1 MASDEVGPSTAEETM
16 DDSAGDETVPKILH
30 ELDNSSFFQDVL
42 PANMEGTKPCIFLE
56 LCAGS
61 AKLSAAV
68 RSTGIS
74 VVPIDHKHNRHAP
87 RCKLVQLDLAQPHA
101 WNQILFLLDNYI
113 VVACHIAPPCGTCSR
128 ARGIPMADGSPGPQ
142 PLRSDSEPMG
152 IKGLSYV
159 DQMRVDGANA
169 LYDVLGKLIEELH
182 KRNIPWSI
190 ENPTNSLLWELRFF
204 LFAVVHGEWIH
215 CHACAFGGTR
225 KKLTTFLVSDAATFQ
240 PLARLCPGDHEHEP
254 WGYDYN
260 AGIFN
265 TAKEAEYPEGMCT
278 VYADIVQ
285 HIIQGRGFNTNDFM
299 AKSNATAPQA
309 QKRGRR
315 VPQLISEFLRTKSIL
330 VNSIPSLDCKKCLRH
345 ALGDIPAGCK
355 LLRTEANKGNAG
367 DLTLCVF
374 GCYRSMQQFV
384 DVSKQLWHPYD
395 ELKNL
400 PDPLVRTLFWYLHSA
415 PSDIT
420 KQRIGC
426 VTRWRS
432 VGAKLRSMESE
443 LHKQMSDA
451 VACVLR
457 GKNIL
462 LMRHVAEEMKWPDLA
477 LFDEMTQG
485 FELTGNFSASG
496 VFKPQVNIP
505 TLSVEQLEQN
515 SKYLRPTILG
525 RMQITE
531 DDELQDELL
540 QVTET
545 EKEKGWLDGPY
556 SVGEVTE
563 MFGRQWLPVRRFA
576 VKQKNKIRPIDDF
589 RESTLNETF
598 GSAEKPELRTMD
610 HVLWTMVI
618 LAQYLTFHEHMSF
631 QLSDGTRLD
640 GDVHPEWRRLKP
652 VFKTTCIDLQSAYKQ
667 LAVHPNEHRRTVVTL
682 WDKKK
687 QQPMCYVSK
696 VLPFGASASVH
707 HFLRVSAFLQAA
719 GLYMGLCWAAYFD
732 DYALM
737 THECHETSA
746 MNAALGL
753 FDVFGFQYS
762 KDKLNGFSQ
771 CTELLG
777 VELNLEAVSSGCI
790 KVQNKKSRV
799 EETVGF
805 LNQML
810 LERSVIVNEMPSKLG
825 KLQYAETQLWGR
837 AGRLALADM
846 RAAAASGKGVVPL
859 DERACRAVELL
870 KCKLLSGK
878 PRTLQISARKKPVII
893 YTDGSLEYMN
903 DKQVANI
910 GGVCILPDGHTEVF
924 GAEVPYELLQVWTED
939 GEKEHVIG
947 LVELYAVLVAMH
959 LWAPQIAGERLL
971 IFVDNWPVVDAL
983 VKGVSGQATWRD
995 VLMVFESMDE
1005 QQQSLHWIGRVSS
1018 SSNPADPP
1026 SRGTLAGIEFLR
1038 PFTIRDCH
1046 CPISSFPL
1054 KGIVQG

>member
-1 MASDEVGPSTAEETM
+1 M
-16 DDSAGDETVPKILH
+16 
-30 ELDNSSFFQDVL
+30 
-42 PANMEGTKPCIFLE
+42 
-56 LCAGS
+56 
-61 AKLSAAV
+61 
-68 RSTGIS
+68 
-74 VVPIDHKHNRHAP
+74 
-87 RCKLVQLDLAQPHA
+87 
-101 WNQILFLLDNYI
+101 
-113 VVACHIAPPCGTCSR
+113 
-128 ARGIPMADGSPGPQ
+128 
-142 PLRSDSEPMG
+142 
-152 IKGLSYV
+152 
-159 DQMRVDGANA
+159 
-169 LYDVLGKLIEELH
+169 H

-190 ENPTNSLLWELRFF
+190 ENPTNSLMWELRFF

-215 CHACAFGGTR
+215 CHACAFGGTQ

-240 PLARLCPGDHEHEP
+240 PLERLCQGDHEHEP

-260 AGIFN
+260 AGTFN

-278 VYADIVQ
+278 VYAGIVQ
-285 HIIQGRGFNTNDFM
+285 HIIQCRGFNTGDFM

-315 VPQLISEFLRTKSIL
+315 VPQLISEFLWTKSIL
-330 VNSIPSLDCKKCLRH
+330 VNSMPSLDSKKCLRH
-345 ALGDIPAGCK
+345 ALGEIPAGCK

-367 DLTLCVF
+367 NLTLCVF

-420 KQRIGC
+420 KQRIAC

-451 VACVLR
+451 VACVLQ

-462 LMRHVAEEMKWPDLA
+462 LMRHVAEEMNWPDLA

-515 SKYLRPTILG
+515 TKYLRPTILG
-525 RMQITE
+525 RTRITE
-531 DDELQDELL
+531 DDELQDELQ

-556 SVGEVTE
+556 SVSEVTE
-563 MFGRQWLPVRRFA
+563 MFGQHWLPVRRFA
-576 VKQKNKIRPIDDF
+576 VRQKNKTRPIDDF
-589 RESTLNETF
+589 RENTLNETL

-610 HVLWTMVI
+610 HVLWAMVV
-618 LAQYLTFHEHMSF
+618 LAQYLTFHEHMAF

-652 VFKTTCIDLQSAYKQ
+652 VFKTTCVDLQSAYKQ
-667 LAVHPNEHRRTVVTL
+667 FAVHPNEHRRTVVTL

-687 QQPMCYVSK
+687 REPMCYVSK

-719 GLYMGLCWAAYFD
+719 GLYMDLCCAAYFD

-771 CTELLG
+771 CSELLG

-799 EETVGF
+799 EETVSF

-810 LERSVIVNEMPSKLG
+810 LDKNVIVNEMPSKLSSCNMP
-825 KLQYAETQLWGR
+825 
-837 AGRLALADM
+837 RLNF
-846 RAAAASGKGVVPL
+846 
-859 DERACRAVELL
+859 
-870 KCKLLSGK
+870 
-878 PRTLQISARKKPVII
+878 
-893 YTDGSLEYMN
+893 DGSLECMN
-903 DKQVANI
+903 GKQVANI
-910 GGVCILPDGHTEVF
+910 DGSACAFCRTNTLKFLERKSHTNSCRF
-924 GAEVPYELLQVWTED
+924 GLRTAR
-939 GEKEHVIG
+939 KN
-947 LVELYAVLVAMH
+947 M
-959 LWAPQIAGERLL
+959 
-971 IFVDNWPVVDAL
+971 
-983 VKGVSGQATWRD
+983 
-995 VLMVFESMDE
+995 
-1005 QQQSLHWIGRVSS
+1005 SL
-1018 SSNPADPP
+1018 D
-1026 SRGTLAGIEFLR
+1026 
-1038 PFTIRDCH
+1038 
-1046 CPISSFPL
+1046 
-1054 KGIVQG
+1054 